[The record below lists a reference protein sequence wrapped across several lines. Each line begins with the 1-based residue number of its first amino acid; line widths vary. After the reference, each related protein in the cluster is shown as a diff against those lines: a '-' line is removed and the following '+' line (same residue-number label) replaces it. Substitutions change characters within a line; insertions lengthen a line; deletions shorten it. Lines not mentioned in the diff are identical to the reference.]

1 MRNRWLAAPVLAA
14 AVIGLAACGSSSPSS
29 SSTTPAAPAAAGGSA
44 SSSQVKTGSTSVG
57 TVVVNAQGHTLY
69 WFAIDT
75 PTASN
80 CTGTCVTFWPPV
92 KGPVTA
98 AAGVSLSGKFGTIKR
113 ADGTLQ
119 ATYMG
124 HPLYTFAADSAAEG
138 ARLDAAIAQSRKQL
152 LKLQARL
159 AVLPEESQTE
169 LAPLIDAYIRM
180 LGPSRLIRG
189 VRRRVEE
196 TLLSAE
202 SAVLAESDAIAA
214 TIQAQAE
221 PGMPADDRASLQ
233 RRADEVREIGRRLV
247 RNLTRSPFRSFAGLP
262 EGAVLISEALRPADA
277 ALLNPARLAGV
288 ATEEGGAD
296 GHTAVMLRALGV
308 PAVLGAAGLAH
319 AIKPGDLAVVD
330 GLAGTVVL
338 NPTGATLAA
347 ARRAVAALA
356 RERQRFAKLRL
367 PRPWTARPSSCRP
380 ISNCRSSCH

>member
-124 HPLYTFAADSAAEG
+124 HPLYTFAADSAAGMAGGNGKNLSGGLWWAMTPSG
-138 ARLDAAIAQSRKQL
+138 AK
-152 LKLQARL
+152 
-159 AVLPEESQTE
+159 P
-169 LAPLIDAYIRM
+169 
-180 LGPSRLIRG
+180 
-189 VRRRVEE
+189 
-196 TLLSAE
+196 
-202 SAVLAESDAIAA
+202 
-214 TIQAQAE
+214 
-221 PGMPADDRASLQ
+221 
-233 RRADEVREIGRRLV
+233 
-247 RNLTRSPFRSFAGLP
+247 
-262 EGAVLISEALRPADA
+262 
-277 ALLNPARLAGV
+277 
-288 ATEEGGAD
+288 
-296 GHTAVMLRALGV
+296 TA
-308 PAVLGAAGLAH
+308 GAA
-319 AIKPGDLAVVD
+319 P
-330 GLAGTVVL
+330 
-338 NPTGATLAA
+338 
-347 ARRAVAALA
+347 
-356 RERQRFAKLRL
+356 Q
-367 PRPWTARPSSCRP
+367 PSGST
-380 ISNCRSSCH
+380 SSGGYGY